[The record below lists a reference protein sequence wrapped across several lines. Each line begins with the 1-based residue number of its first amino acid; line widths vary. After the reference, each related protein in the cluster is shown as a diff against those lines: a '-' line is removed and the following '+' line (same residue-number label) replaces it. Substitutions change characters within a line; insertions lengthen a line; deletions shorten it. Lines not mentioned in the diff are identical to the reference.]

1 MVRIMC
7 VTDLPGDPDG
17 VLVLHDVMELVDEA
31 YEPGEGSTSANA
43 SPIIFDSDDEDLDVP
58 PLRPRRSSRRN
69 SSHRRHQQDERCSGA
84 AESDDQS
91 LGVTSLAARPVFGS
105 PAMLDF
111 GGDDT
116 DEDVM
121 GGVYHGAV
129 TAKLKQPME
138 QWRLKSTIT
147 DVSVTR
153 TPTARIISEKTKPV
167 KTKPVSEAK
176 GTPQRRMNP
185 KDEVQ
190 YLRGRVR
197 QLEQTLE
204 TLRLQAL
211 ADKEKAMETA
221 IVFNLVP
228 QPELL
233 APSNNNP
240 GSPAQTQTVKVR
252 GSPAGVDSM
261 ASQNGSVASSE
272 GLWERIATFQKAEY
286 EKSMKQNKRLRVM
299 AEQQLRALK
308 QLEVAFRNPR
318 ALCLYIVVTVLPSTS
333 EDVPDLII
341 VLSSLCQVIRALQS
355 KNRPEKLFHGS
366 LFDNEAAIFDSLR
379 VELETQYRQTDNI
392 FQSAG
397 LAHFEGDM
405 ACSAALR
412 SSGDGVFLEN
422 SECKVFPF
430 SLNAVDQAVWQ
441 CLADRDAEFH
451 PGLYEVREVTDD
463 VVAVKISDLVQLP
476 SAETRVTV
484 WLTVKRFYE
493 WSDDGRKRIICVW
506 NAMVQTEGSLDIR
519 LHERGWNVLR
529 PLTYTACVDPSCTMS
544 FTQTCMRISPLCQ
557 TEFPASAVAVG
568 TLANV
573 LVGCYHRTVIVMHH
587 VLEKLLLVEDT
598 RCLLG

>member
-1 MVRIMC
+1 MC

-58 PLRPRRSSRRN
+58 PLRPRRASRRN
-69 SSHRRHQQDERCSGA
+69 SSHRRRQQDERCSGA
-84 AESDDQS
+84 AEGDDS
-91 LGVTSLAARPVFGS
+91 GLGVTSLAARPNFGS

-138 QWRLKSTIT
+138 QWRVKSTIT

-153 TPTARIISEKTKPV
+153 TPAARINSEKTKSV
-167 KTKPVSEAK
+167 KTKPIHEAK

-233 APSNNNP
+233 ANNNP
-240 GSPAQTQTVKVR
+240 GSPAQFQTVKDR
-252 GSPAGVDSM
+252 GSPAGVDGM
-261 ASQNGSVASSE
+261 ASPTGSVASSE

-318 ALCLYIVVTVLPSTS
+318 AVS
-333 EDVPDLII
+333 
-341 VLSSLCQVIRALQS
+341 Q
-355 KNRPEKLFHGS
+355 
-366 LFDNEAAIFDSLR
+366 
-379 VELETQYRQTDNI
+379 
-392 FQSAG
+392 
-397 LAHFEGDM
+397 
-405 ACSAALR
+405 
-412 SSGDGVFLEN
+412 
-422 SECKVFPF
+422 
-430 SLNAVDQAVWQ
+430 
-441 CLADRDAEFH
+441 
-451 PGLYEVREVTDD
+451 
-463 VVAVKISDLVQLP
+463 
-476 SAETRVTV
+476 
-484 WLTVKRFYE
+484 
-493 WSDDGRKRIICVW
+493 
-506 NAMVQTEGSLDIR
+506 
-519 LHERGWNVLR
+519 
-529 PLTYTACVDPSCTMS
+529 
-544 FTQTCMRISPLCQ
+544 
-557 TEFPASAVAVG
+557 
-568 TLANV
+568 
-573 LVGCYHRTVIVMHH
+573 
-587 VLEKLLLVEDT
+587 
-598 RCLLG
+598 